1 MAKID
6 LFRHGTN
13 TQQLLASA
21 AARIYHVFLPMA
33 VLVQRAL
40 AQGLASLLGFTFLLV
55 YALPLQG
62 QDSGYVGAA
71 ACAKCHAEISRHWER
86 SLHGQM
92 MRPATRSSVE
102 GDFAQGRIVLR
113 GSTYLLEQ
121 QSGNYFITESDL
133 TGKPQKHRVEYTLG
147 RHRVQHYL
155 TTLADGRIII
165 LPPTWDNVDK
175 KWIHDID
182 LGNPEEDPGAQIQI
196 WNKTCYSCHVS
207 REKKN
212 FDVAQLRYA
221 TTWQDFGINCE
232 RCHGPGKEHAAAART
247 KITNSQAVTAGE
259 KTAIGKAIV
268 NPGKLD
274 AARST
279 MICAQCHSF
288 RDIYVDDFKAG
299 SSYYD
304 FFLPVMEYRL
314 PNSDDPAY
322 WPDGR
327 PRWLSNEAVALWES
341 QCFLKGKATCVTC
354 HSQAH
359 DVDID
364 RDPQLRPENDK
375 LCLGCHTTI
384 AARVVAHTHH
394 APNSAGSSC
403 VGCHMPRTVVGIA
416 ATFHDHSMSIPVPEN
431 TLRHGIP
438 NACNLCHKDKDA
450 AWSMLQ
456 MNAWYGS
463 QSRQKM
469 VDRAD
474 AFTGARKGDASAIPA
489 LLHILSDPSEG
500 PYLRANAAGYL
511 AGFPN
516 DPEAYQAVFHS
527 FSDPEPLVR
536 ATAAFDLRPRAA
548 QREDVAPQLVS
559 LLHDPVATVRM
570 SAAIALVA
578 IGVRQLP
585 GEDGQRFAQARELYH
600 ARAEL
605 NSDDAQ
611 QQFAAG
617 RFYFLAGEMDRAV
630 NTLRDS
636 LKLDPKVP
644 AQYAL
649 AQALA
654 QKGDLKEARTVL
666 EQIPRSDP
674 QYSSAQQ
681 FLATLEAKDAAG
693 DDTGE
698 KAAPPGSDARAVFLD
713 GQLQYQNQNYSG
725 ALKELEQ
732 ALQGTP
738 NAEWARKAQIDRAI
752 CLEKLGRTQEAE
764 SAMKALSGNP
774 EAENDVDLQLSYA
787 ELLSDTGR
795 ADEALTR
802 INSAIAA
809 APQAPMAHFW
819 RAKVLLQL
827 HRTDEAATAAEQAE
841 RLMPDLPFAHS
852 LLVKI
857 YQLQG
862 RTKEAAQ
869 EAQWLRDYQRR
880 TESR

>member
-1 MAKID
+1 
-6 LFRHGTN
+6 
-13 TQQLLASA
+13 
-21 AARIYHVFLPMA
+21 MA
-33 VLVQRAL
+33 VPRTKAL
-40 AQGLASLLGFTFLLV
+40 TQSLAYPLGFTLLLMF
-55 YALPLQG
+55 ALPVQG

-71 ACAKCHAEISRHWER
+71 ACAKCHAEISRQWER
-86 SLHGQM
+86 SLHGTM
-92 MRPATRSSVE
+92 MRPATASSVE
-102 GDFAQGRIVLR
+102 GDFAQSRIVLR
-113 GSTYLLEQ
+113 GSTYLLQ
-121 QSGNYFITESDL
+121 QQNGNYFITESDL

-147 RHRVQHYL
+147 KRRVQHYL

-165 LPPTWDNVDK
+165 LPPTWDNVGK
-175 KWIHDID
+175 RWIHDID
-182 LGNPEEDPGAQIQI
+182 LGNPEEDPGAEIQT

-212 FDVAQLRYA
+212 FDVGQLRYA
-221 TTWQDFGINCE
+221 TTWQDFGVTCE
-232 RCHGPGKEHAAAART
+232 RCHGPGKEHVAAVRA
-247 KITNSQAVTAGE
+247 KPTNSQPVAAADKNATD
-259 KTAIGKAIV
+259 KSIV

-274 AARST
+274 PARST

-322 WPDGR
+322 WADGR
-327 PRWLSNEAVALWES
+327 PRWLSNEAIALCQS
-341 QCFLKGKATCVTC
+341 QCFLKGGATCVTC
-354 HSQAH
+354 HSHAH
-359 DVDID
+359 DIDVD
-364 RDPQLRPENDK
+364 RNPQLRPENDK
-375 LCLGCHTTI
+375 LCLGCHKTI

-394 APNSAGSSC
+394 GHDSAGSSC
-403 VGCHMPRTVVGIA
+403 VACHMPRTVVGITA
-416 ATFHDHSMSIPVPEN
+416 AFHDHSMSIPVPDN

-450 AWSMLQ
+450 AWATLQ
-456 MNAWYGS
+456 MNAWYGI
-463 QSRQKM
+463 QSRQAII
-469 VDRAD
+469 DRAD
-474 AFTGARKGDASAIPA
+474 AFTGARKGDASVIPA
-489 LLHILSDPSEG
+489 LLRILADRSAG
-500 PYLRANAAGYL
+500 PFLRANAAGYL
-511 AGFPN
+511 SNFPN
-516 DPEAYQAVFHS
+516 DPEAYNAVFHS
-527 FSDPEPLVR
+527 FLDPEPLVR

-548 QREDVAPQLVS
+548 QREEVAPQLVS
-559 LLHDPVATVRM
+559 LLRDPVTTVRM

-578 IGVRQLP
+578 IGFRQLP
-585 GEDGQRFAQARELYH
+585 REDGERFERAKEFYR

-630 NTLRDS
+630 TAFRNS
-636 LKLDPKVP
+636 LKLDPKIP

-649 AQALA
+649 AEALA
-654 QKGDLKEARTVL
+654 QKGDQKGAQQVL
-666 EQIPRSDP
+666 EEIPRSDP
-674 QYSSAQQ
+674 QYSRAQQ
-681 FLATLEAKDAAG
+681 LFATLEAKGTAENDT
-693 DDTGE
+693 TGE
-698 KAAPPGSDARAVFLD
+698 AAPAGSDARKLFLD
-713 GQLQYQNQNYSG
+713 GQLQYQNDNYNE

-732 ALQGTP
+732 ALQGAP
-738 NAEWARKAQIDRAI
+738 DAEWATKAQIDRAI

-764 SAMKALSGNP
+764 AAMKALSDNP
-774 EAENDVDLQLSYA
+774 AAENDVDLQLSYA

-795 ADEALTR
+795 ADEALKR
-802 INSAIAA
+802 IDTAITA

-827 HRTDEAATAAEQAE
+827 HRTDEAANAAEQAQ
-841 RLMPDLPFAHS
+841 RLMPNLPFAHN

-857 YQLQG
+857 YELQG

>member
-1 MAKID
+1 
-6 LFRHGTN
+6 
-13 TQQLLASA
+13 
-21 AARIYHVFLPMA
+21 MA
-33 VLVQRAL
+33 VLAQKPLAL
-40 AQGLASLLGFTFLLV
+40 GPAYLLGFTLFLMFPPPV
-55 YALPLQG
+55 RG
-62 QDSGYVGAA
+62 QDPGYVGAA
-71 ACAKCHAEISRHWER
+71 ACAKCHAEISRQWER
-86 SLHGQM
+86 SLHRNM
-92 MRPATRSSVE
+92 TRPARTSRVE
-102 GDFAQGRIVLR
+102 GDFAQSRIVLR
-113 GSTYLLEQ
+113 GSTYFLQ
-121 QSGNYFITESDL
+121 QQNGNYFITESDL
-133 TGKPQKHRVEYTLG
+133 TGKPQEHRVEYTLG
-147 RHRVQHYL
+147 TRRVQHYL
-155 TTLADGRIII
+155 TTLANGRIIV
-165 LPPTWDNVDK
+165 LPPTWDNVGR
-175 KWIHDID
+175 KWIHDVD
-182 LGNPEEDPGAQIQI
+182 LENPEEDPGAEVQT

-212 FDVAQLRYA
+212 FNTEQLRYA

-232 RCHGPGKEHAAAART
+232 RCHGPGREHVAATRA
-247 KITNSQAVTAGE
+247 KVTNSQRVTAAD
-259 KTAIGKAIV
+259 KTAIDKSIV

-274 AARST
+274 PARST

-299 SSYYD
+299 SIYYD
-304 FFLPVMEYRL
+304 YFLPVMEYRL

-327 PRWLSNEAVALWES
+327 PRWLSNEAIALWQS
-341 QCFLKGKATCVTC
+341 QCFLKGGATCVTC

-359 DVDID
+359 DVDVD
-364 RDPQLRPENDK
+364 HNPQLRPENDK

-384 AARVVAHTHH
+384 AARVVTHTHH
-394 APNSAGSSC
+394 GKNSVGISC
-403 VGCHMPRTVVGIA
+403 VACHMPQTVVGLEA
-416 ATFHDHSMSIPVPEN
+416 AFHDHSMSIPVPEN

-450 AWSMLQ
+450 AWAMLQ
-456 MNAWYGS
+456 MNAWYGN
-463 QSRQKM
+463 QSRQEI

-474 AFTGARKGDASAIPA
+474 AFTGARKGDASVIPA
-489 LLHILSDPSEG
+489 LLRILSDPSGG
-500 PYLRANAAGYL
+500 PILRANAAGYL

-516 DPEAYQAVFHS
+516 DPEAYNAVFHS

-548 QREDVAPQLVS
+548 QREQVAPQLVS

-578 IGVRQLP
+578 VGVRQLP
-585 GEDGQRFAQARELYH
+585 GEDGQRFEQAKEFYH

-617 RFYFLAGEMDRAV
+617 RFYFLAGELDRAV
-630 NTLRDS
+630 NAFRDS
-636 LKLDPKVP
+636 LKLDPTIP
-644 AQYAL
+644 AQYVL

-654 QKGDLKEARTVL
+654 QKGDQKEAQQVL
-666 EQIPRSDP
+666 EEIPRSDP
-674 QYSSAQQ
+674 QYSRAQQ
-681 FLATLEAKDAAG
+681 FLATLAAKDTARN
-693 DDTGE
+693 DTTG
-698 KAAPPGSDARAVFLD
+698 KAAPPGSDARALFLD
-713 GQLQYQNQNYSG
+713 GQLQYQNENYNR
-725 ALKELEQ
+725 ALTELEQ
-732 ALQGTP
+732 ALQGAP
-738 NAEWARKAQIDRAI
+738 DAEWATNAQIDRAI
-752 CLEKLGRTQEAE
+752 SLEKLGRTQDAEA
-764 SAMKALSGNP
+764 AMKALSGNP
-774 EAENDVDLQLSYA
+774 AARNDVNLQLSYA

-795 ADEALTR
+795 ANEAIKR
-802 INSAIAA
+802 IDSAIAA

-827 HRTDEAATAAEQAE
+827 HRTDEAANAAEQAE
-841 RLMPDLPFAHS
+841 RLMPDFPFAHN

-857 YQLQG
+857 YELQG

>member
-1 MAKID
+1 
-6 LFRHGTN
+6 
-13 TQQLLASA
+13 
-21 AARIYHVFLPMA
+21 MA

-40 AQGLASLLGFTFLLV
+40 AQGLTYLLGFTFLLV
-55 YALPLQG
+55 FVLPVHG

-71 ACAKCHAEISRHWER
+71 ACAKCHAEISRQWEH
-86 SLHGQM
+86 SLHAKM
-92 MRPATRSSVE
+92 MRPATTSSVE
-102 GDFAQGRIVLR
+102 GDFAQSRIVLR
-113 GSTYLLEQ
+113 GSTYLLQ
-121 QSGNYFITESDL
+121 QENGNYFITESDL

-147 RHRVQHYL
+147 RRRVQHYL
-155 TTLADGRIII
+155 TTLADGRIIV
-165 LPPTWDNVDK
+165 LPPTWDNVSR
-175 KWIHDID
+175 KWIHDVD
-182 LGNPEEDPGAQIQI
+182 LGNPEEDPGVQIQT

-212 FDVAQLRYA
+212 FDIEQLRYD

-232 RCHGPGKEHAAAART
+232 RCHGPGKEHVAAARA
-247 KITNSQAVTAGE
+247 KIASSQRIPD
-259 KTAIGKAIV
+259 KTAIDKSIV

-288 RDIYVDDFKAG
+288 RDIYVDDFKPG

-304 FFLPVMEYRL
+304 SFLPVMEYRL

-327 PRWLSNEAVALWES
+327 PRWLSNEAVALWQS

-354 HSQAH
+354 HSQGH
-359 DVDID
+359 DVDVD
-364 RDPQLRPENDK
+364 HNSQLRPDNDK
-375 LCLGCHTTI
+375 LCLRCHTAI
-384 AARVVAHTHH
+384 AAGVVAHTHH
-394 APNSAGSSC
+394 RQDSAGSSC
-403 VGCHMPRTVVGIA
+403 VACHMPRTVVGVA
-416 ATFHDHSMSIPVPEN
+416 AAFHDHSMSIPVPEN
-431 TLRHGIP
+431 TLRQGIP

-450 AWSMLQ
+450 AWAMLE
-456 MNAWYGS
+456 MNGWYGN
-463 QSRQKM
+463 QSRQRIIN
-469 VDRAD
+469 RAA
-474 AFTGARKGDASAIPA
+474 AFTGARKGDPSVIPA
-489 LLHILSDPSEG
+489 LLRILSDPSEG
-500 PYLRANAAGYL
+500 PFLRANAAGYL

-516 DPEAYQAVFHS
+516 EPEAYNAVFRC

-548 QREDVAPQLVS
+548 QREEVAPQLVS
-559 LLHDPVATVRM
+559 LLQDPVATVRM

-585 GEDGQRFAQARELYH
+585 GEDGQRFEQAKEAYH

-630 NTLRDS
+630 NAFRES
-636 LKLDPKVP
+636 LKLDPKIP

-649 AQALA
+649 ADSLA
-654 QKGDLKEARTVL
+654 QKGNQKEAEQVL
-666 EQIPRSDP
+666 EDIPRNDP
-674 QYSSAQQ
+674 QYSQAQR
-681 FLATLEAKDAAG
+681 FLATLEAKDTARN
-693 DDTGE
+693 DTTG
-698 KAAPPGSDARAVFLD
+698 KAAAPGSDAKALFLD
-713 GQLQYQNQNYSG
+713 GQLQYQNDNYG
-725 ALKELEQ
+725 AALSELEQ
-732 ALQGTP
+732 ALHGAP
-738 NAEWARKAQIDRAI
+738 DAEWVTKAQIDRAI
-752 CLEKLGRTQEAE
+752 CLEKLGRTQDAEA
-764 SAMKALSGNP
+764 AMKALSGNP
-774 EAENDVDLQLSYA
+774 AAQSDVDLQLSYA

-802 INSAIAA
+802 IDSAIAA
-809 APQAPMAHFW
+809 SPKAPMAYFW
-819 RAKVLLQL
+819 QAKVLLQL
-827 HRTDEAATAAEQAE
+827 HRTDEAAKAAEQAE
-841 RLMPDLPFAHS
+841 RLMPNLPFAHN

-857 YQLQG
+857 YELQG

-869 EAQWLRDYQRR
+869 EAQWLRDYQRH